1 MRSVA
6 VEWRWQWAGLD
17 SWHRV
22 SVAVL
27 PPTPHLTTHPPIQFA
42 EPPHHFKS
50 HVTWRFTNTF
60 AFSWTVIQDYKTQRT
75 NRNKRK
81 HYKFSLSLLRN
92 FLPLTLWMC
101 FLLLLLFQP
110 KCFVICWTLL
120 LSCNPH
126 NSNPSEVNDWNLGI
140 KDLLGV
146 LPPVICTRDIQSN
159 SQWTE
164 RNCEVYG
171 FWDFLSEWCAACREV
186 GLN

>member
-27 PPTPHLTTHPPIQFA
+27 PPTPHLTPPPPIQFA

-50 HVTWRFTNTF
+50 HLTWRFTNTF

-92 FLPLTLWMC
+92 ILPLALWMC

-110 KCFVICWTLL
+110 KCFVICLTLL
-120 LSCNPH
+120 LSRNPH
-126 NSNPSEVNDWNLGI
+126 NSYPSEVIDWNLGK
-140 KDLLGV
+140 KDFLGV
-146 LPPVICTRDIQSN
+146 LHVICTGDIQSN
-159 SQWTE
+159 SQLIE
-164 RNCEVYG
+164 RNYEVCGILG
-171 FWDFLSEWCAACREV
+171 FSLWMGHFRP
-186 GLN
+186 